1 MDQPNT
7 NRDAIRNLQRYL
19 RRVSYEDNRII
30 PVPIDGIFDDQTEEA
45 LLAFQEK
52 MNLPKTGRADE
63 KTWNLLFSEYDR
75 LKKEQDLRVPID
87 FFPTEPQNY
96 ESVTGERGA
105 FITLLQFMLGEL
117 TLVYDAFAPPPLTGV
132 FDEDTEEALLRFQAI
147 QELPPTGRLDR
158 NTWNRL
164 SEEYQ
169 NYLT

>member
-1 MDQPNT
+1 
-7 NRDAIRNLQRYL
+7 
-19 RRVSYEDNRII
+19 
-30 PVPIDGIFDDQTEEA
+30 
-45 LLAFQEK
+45 

-147 QELPPTGRLDR
+147 QDLPPTGRLDR

>member
-1 MDQPNT
+1 MDQPIT

-30 PVPIDGIFDDQTEEA
+30 PVPIDGVFDDRTEEA
-45 LLAFQEK
+45 LLAFQGK

-63 KTWNLLFSEYDR
+63 ETWNLLFSEYDR

-87 FFPTEPQNY
+87 FFPPSPENY
-96 ESVTGERGA
+96 ESVPGERGA

-117 TLVYDAFAPPPLTGV
+117 TLVYDAYSPPPLTGV

-147 QELPPTGRLDR
+147 HGLPPTGRLNR

-164 SEEYQ
+164 SEEYR